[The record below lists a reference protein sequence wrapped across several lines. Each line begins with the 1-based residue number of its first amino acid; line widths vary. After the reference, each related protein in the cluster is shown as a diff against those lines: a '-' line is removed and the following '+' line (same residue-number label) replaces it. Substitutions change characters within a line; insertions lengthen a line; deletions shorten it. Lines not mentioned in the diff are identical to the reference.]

1 MMVIII
7 GGMKVKKY
15 LILFF
20 DFFKIGLFTFGGGYA
35 MISMMSHELVEKRR
49 YIGKDEF
56 SDLIAIAESTPGPIA
71 INSATYIGY
80 RKGNVFGAILASI
93 AVSLPS
99 FIIIYLISV
108 FLPKFMDNQIVQKAF
123 MGIQCA
129 VVILVINASYK
140 LIKNMKKNWLNILLT
155 VLSALVLI
163 ILDIFSVNIST
174 IYFVII
180 GGLTGFAIIF
190 PKLQKE
196 KREKV
201 LESEKTATTEIENT
215 SDKETSPGEDR

>member
-1 MMVIII
+1 M
-7 GGMKVKKY
+7 KKY
-15 LILFF
+15 LLLFF

-35 MISMMSHELVEKRR
+35 MISMMSHELVEKRG
-49 YIGKDEF
+49 YIDKDEF
-56 SDLIAIAESTPGPIA
+56 SDLVAIAESTPGPIA

-80 RKGNVFGAILASI
+80 RRGNVFGAVLASL

-99 FIIIYLISV
+99 FIIIYLISM

-123 MGIQCA
+123 SGIQCA
-129 VVILVINASYK
+129 VVILVINAAYK
-140 LIKNMKKNWLNILLT
+140 LIKNMKKTWLNILLT

-180 GGLTGFAIIF
+180 GGLTGFAITF

-196 KREKV
+196 KRAKV
-201 LESEKTATTEIENT
+201 LESVETEKSEIDNTAE
-215 SDKETSPGEDR
+215 KEPSQEGDR